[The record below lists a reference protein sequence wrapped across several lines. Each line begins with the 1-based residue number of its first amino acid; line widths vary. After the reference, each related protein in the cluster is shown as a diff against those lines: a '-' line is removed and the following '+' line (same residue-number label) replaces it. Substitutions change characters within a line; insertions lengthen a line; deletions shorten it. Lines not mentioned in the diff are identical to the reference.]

1 MQTLKLSVLDDMY
14 WQLPKYCVTAKKDIG
29 VWEYT
34 RGEFLGE
41 DGYRYDDFKSTI
53 KTGDRWLAAYDSA
66 HFFKASVTVPYEMDG
81 KPLRARLKVGGEAL
95 VKCNGK
101 YVAGCTSRRTIPDR
115 ADVELGIHKG
125 GEVLTFEVEATVDS
139 MEFCDDAM
147 DGAKYQEC
155 DFGETSIFT
164 VDPECEGYF
173 FDLEVA
179 FDALDYIKDEHI
191 KSKVYAAIDDSL
203 HVVDY
208 DFEPDGDRKY
218 MRPSV
223 GLTMPRMSLS
233 MVVLPSP
240 DGPISPIVLPGDAS
254 NETPLS
260 TGDSLSR

>member
-101 YVAGCTSRRTIPDR
+101 YVAGCTSRRTMPDR
-115 ADVELGIHKG
+115 ADL
-125 GEVLTFEVEATVDS
+125 
-139 MEFCDDAM
+139 
-147 DGAKYQEC
+147 
-155 DFGETSIFT
+155 
-164 VDPECEGYF
+164 
-173 FDLEVA
+173 
-179 FDALDYIKDEHI
+179 
-191 KSKVYAAIDDSL
+191 
-203 HVVDY
+203 
-208 DFEPDGDRKY
+208 
-218 MRPSV
+218 
-223 GLTMPRMSLS
+223 
-233 MVVLPSP
+233 
-240 DGPISPIVLPGDAS
+240 
-254 NETPLS
+254 
-260 TGDSLSR
+260 